1 MLNPLS
7 NHEKGDET
15 LRFSF
20 RDFKSLKELFRDIY
34 YRNLSIEKAEK
45 KYAGL
50 TLCCA

>member
-7 NHEKGDET
+7 NQEKGDET

-20 RDFKSLKELFRDIY
+20 RDFKYLKELFRDIY